1 MTIETICNLL
11 LDALTEA
18 GFNESTLFNYK
29 GVIRRF
35 ETFCNEKGVTDYT
48 PEIGQAY
55 ADDVISKKPGNTV
68 PSDIT
73 HKEDFQGC
81 SLLITIPAY
90 LISPS

>member
-35 ETFCNEKGVTDYT
+35 KHFTMKRG
-48 PEIGQAY
+48 
-55 ADDVISKKPGNTV
+55 
-68 PSDIT
+68 
-73 HKEDFQGC
+73 
-81 SLLITIPAY
+81 
-90 LISPS
+90 

>member
-35 ETFCNEKGVTDYT
+35 KIFCAEKGVTDYT

-55 ADDVISKKPGNTV
+55 ADDVISKKNREIQCPAT
-68 PSDIT
+68 
-73 HKEDFQGC
+73 
-81 SLLITIPAY
+81 LLTGEIFKVAHFLLQYRHI
-90 LISPS
+90 

>member
-55 ADDVISKKPGNTV
+55 ADDVISKKTGKYSAQRLF
-68 PSDIT
+68 PSMLWRMPFSFT
-73 HKEDFQGC
+73 KSMYC
-81 SLLITIPAY
+81 
-90 LISPS
+90 